1 MTLKIFGIARSR
13 AFRNIWLSEEL
24 GLDYE
29 VIDIAP
35 TDAHQDE
42 RLRALN
48 PNARIPAIEDEDG
61 TVIWESI
68 AINLYLAGK
77 HRGELSADD
86 AAEYGRILQWSFWG
100 VTECEPNA
108 LEALRHRMLWPEERR
123 VEAKAVEALA
133 ALERPFATLNSYLE
147 GRDYL
152 AADRFTVADLNVAS
166 ILGWAKAAGMDLAPY
181 PNLKAWLSRCTSRP
195 AARKA
200 TSLMR

>member
-1 MTLKIFGIARSR
+1 MTLKIYGIARSR
-13 AFRNIWLSEEL
+13 AFRNIWLAEEL

-35 TDAHQDE
+35 TDAHTDE

-48 PNARIPAIEDEDG
+48 PNARVPAIDDDG
-61 TVIWESI
+61 VVIWESI

-100 VTECEPNA
+100 VTECEPFA
-108 LEALRHRMLWPEERR
+108 LEALRHRMLWPEEKR

-133 ALERPFATLNSYLE
+133 ALERPFAILNSELQTRE
-147 GRDYL
+147 YL

-200 TSLMR
+200 AALMR

>member
-1 MTLKIFGIARSR
+1 MTLKIYGIARSR
-13 AFRNIWLSEEL
+13 AFRNIWLAEEL

-35 TDAHQDE
+35 ADAQKDE
-42 RLRALN
+42 RLRTLN
-48 PNARIPAIEDEDG
+48 PNARVPAIDDDG
-61 TVIWESI
+61 VVIWESI

-100 VTECEPNA
+100 VTECETFA
-108 LEALRHRMLWPEERR
+108 LDALRHRMLWPEERR
-123 VEAKAVEALA
+123 VDAKAVEALA
-133 ALERPFATLNSYLE
+133 ALEKPFKMLNDHLE
-147 GRDYL
+147 GRDNL

-166 ILGWAKAAGMDLAPY
+166 ILGWAKAAGMGLDPY
-181 PNLKAWLSRCTSRP
+181 PNVKAWLSRCTSRP

-200 TSLMR
+200 AALMR

>member
-24 GLDYE
+24 GLAYE

-35 TDAHQDE
+35 SDAHKDE

-48 PNARIPAIEDEDG
+48 PNARVPAIDDDG
-61 TVIWESI
+61 VVIWELI

-100 VTECEPNA
+100 VTECESFA

-123 VEAKAVEALA
+123 VEAKAIEALA
-133 ALERPFATLNSYLE
+133 ALERPFGILNSELE
-147 GRDYL
+147 AREYL

-166 ILGWAKAAGMDLAPY
+166 ILGWAKAAGMDLEPY

-200 TSLMR
+200 ASMMR

>member
-1 MTLKIFGIARSR
+1 MTLKIYGIARSR
-13 AFRNIWLSEEL
+13 AFRNIWLAEEL

-35 TDAHQDE
+35 TDAHTDE

-48 PNARIPAIEDEDG
+48 PNARVPAIDDDG
-61 TVIWESI
+61 VVIWESI

-100 VTECEPNA
+100 VTECEPFA
-108 LEALRHRMLWPEERR
+108 LETLRHRMLWPEEKR

-133 ALERPFATLNSYLE
+133 ALERPFAILNSELQTRE
-147 GRDYL
+147 YL

-200 TSLMR
+200 AALMR